1 VLDLFENYTERGK
14 DAVLLSIEEAS
25 RLGHDC
31 VGTEH
36 LVLGLIR
43 VEAGMARHI
52 LVGKG
57 LDLESLRAEVRRIV
71 GTGEGSPEVQP
82 PLSKQLLKTLDLARR
97 EMLSLEHEFINTEHL
112 LLGLT
117 RNKESVGARML
128 LNLADLTYTG
138 TCQIVV
144 TLLMNESGQRKQAKD
159 PAAGLEVRWIVDG
172 KLNTVLADA
181 GSTVIVVAPE
191 GSIPCSTPREYE
203 GRKGLAVWHTP
214 ARAEA

>member
-1 VLDLFENYTERGK
+1 LFENYTERGK

-82 PLSKQLLKTLDLARR
+82 PLSNTQQGKCRSKDASQPRR
-97 EMLSLEHEFINTEHL
+97 PDIH
-112 LLGLT
+112 
-117 RNKESVGARML
+117 R
-128 LNLADLTYTG
+128 
-138 TCQIVV
+138 
-144 TLLMNESGQRKQAKD
+144 NESDSGNAPQERKWTTQ
-159 PAAGLEVRWIVDG
+159 V
-172 KLNTVLADA
+172 
-181 GSTVIVVAPE
+181 S
-191 GSIPCSTPREYE
+191 
-203 GRKGLAVWHTP
+203 
-214 ARAEA
+214 

>member
-25 RLGHDC
+25 QLGHGF

-71 GTGEGSPEVQP
+71 GPGEGSPEVQP

-138 TCQIVV
+138 TSQIVV
-144 TLLMNESGQRKQAKD
+144 TLLRNESGQRK
-159 PAAGLEVRWIVDG
+159 
-172 KLNTVLADA
+172 
-181 GSTVIVVAPE
+181 
-191 GSIPCSTPREYE
+191 
-203 GRKGLAVWHTP
+203 
-214 ARAEA
+214 